1 MSFLNVVSENY
12 INEIGNRNFMNHDK
26 ALLATAFVSLF
37 VLLAVGTIMFKHLEG
52 WTTLDAFY
60 FTGVT
65 MLTIGYGDIHPKT
78 PMGKIAVIAFGFV
91 AIGIA
96 LYSVNLIA
104 RLAFR
109 QKLESVRW
117 LRKKK

>member
-1 MSFLNVVSENY
+1 
-12 INEIGNRNFMNHDK
+12 MNHERTLLTT
-26 ALLATAFVSLF
+26 ALVSLL
-37 VLLAVGTIMFKHLEG
+37 VLLIAGTIIFKHLEG

-78 PMGKIAVIAFGFV
+78 PIGKIAVVAFGFV

-117 LRKKK
+117 LRKKT